1 MNSIP
6 DCTPGNI
13 NFASS
18 IKKKKQLGSYLG
30 HQSLWWV
37 RDLIWLAA
45 AMLAALLR
53 EPPRWLL
60 IPFPFLFNGRHCP
73 AKIKVGEIS
82 ETTANSGDVLLRD
95 FWLIRERGRC
105 HAKESVICDVSRIR
119 KKGNMGSCQASGGKV
134 IWMLLSHSKV
144 AEGWGDGAV
153 GKVCECKD
161 QRSDPV
167 LGEHG
172 SQSII
177 PAHGQPR

>member
-1 MNSIP
+1 M
-6 DCTPGNI
+6 
-13 NFASS
+13 
-18 IKKKKQLGSYLG
+18 G

-161 QRSDPV
+161 QRSDPEQTYRWQV
-167 LGEHG
+167 GMEPALPFSTGEGRQKIPRFNFLG
-172 SQSII
+172 QLD
-177 PAHGQPR
+177 